1 MAVSPAK
8 RISIATYQQEKCDRI
23 TADIPK
29 GKRDAYKRI
38 AAELDIS
45 LASLIQV
52 GVEEYART
60 HAGEKFSVPVTGTAS
75 VPEKKLTASE
85 RRLVETF
92 GRLPKETR
100 AKFAGLLDDYA
111 KLADLVDGKDGG

>member
-1 MAVSPAK
+1 MSVSKAK

-29 GKRDAYKRI
+29 GKRDAYKLI

-52 GVEEYART
+52 GVEEYARA
-60 HAGEKFSVPVTGTAS
+60 HAGENFSVPVTDTTAKS
-75 VPEKKLTASE
+75 VPEKKLTAAE

-92 GRLPKETR
+92 ARLPEKTR
-100 AKFAGLLDDYA
+100 AKFAGLLENV
-111 KLADLVDGKDGG
+111 ADLVDDKDS